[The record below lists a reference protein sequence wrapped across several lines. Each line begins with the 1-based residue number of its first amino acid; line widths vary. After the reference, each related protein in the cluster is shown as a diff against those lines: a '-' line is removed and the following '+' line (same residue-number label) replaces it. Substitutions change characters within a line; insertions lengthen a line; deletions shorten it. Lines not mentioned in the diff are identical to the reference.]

1 MRKVAVPIAN
11 NALSMHFG
19 HAEQFLVF
27 DTENNQIS
35 GTKAHSPPPH
45 ELGTYPRWLGSL
57 GVTDIIAGGLGQR
70 AIDIFLQNGI
80 NVYTGVNI
88 ATPEELVMQLLNGT
102 LVAGV
107 NLCDH

>member
-1 MRKVAVPIAN
+1 
-11 NALSMHFG
+11 
-19 HAEQFLVF
+19 
-27 DTENNQIS
+27 
-35 GTKAHSPPPH
+35 
-45 ELGTYPRWLGSL
+45 L

-88 ATPEELVMQLLNGT
+88 ATPEELVKQLLNGT